1 MDVETGMNMN
11 DISNSHA
18 CRVKSVVPKAYL
30 ANLAFVQMTKLFG
43 LGRPILGSGRNDLIN
58 DWIKTDITR
67 SQYGEAIAGSLLD
80 QTRNQPNNPHIP
92 ATWRILYTMHQ
103 KCDTRNRIIFIG
115 TKW

>member
-1 MDVETGMNMN
+1 MF
-11 DISNSHA
+11 SNSHA
-18 CRVKSVVPKAYL
+18 CRVKSVAPKSVSSQFGVR
-30 ANLAFVQMTKLFG
+30 ANDQIVRVGT
-43 LGRPILGSGRNDLIN
+43 RPILGSGRNNLIN

-67 SQYGEAIAGSLLD
+67 SQYGEAIVQFARPHL
-80 QTRNQPNNPHIP
+80 NQPNNPHIP